1 MVIYDVF
8 FVLLNYEY
16 MHVAQKRVI
25 IRTNII
31 NSVMTTVHKETRTQ
45 NLVVEP
51 PLLRPQWFI

>member
-1 MVIYDVF
+1 MIFF

-31 NSVMTTVHKETRTQ
+31 NSVMTTVHKDAHK
-45 NLVVEP
+45 
-51 PLLRPQWFI
+51 I